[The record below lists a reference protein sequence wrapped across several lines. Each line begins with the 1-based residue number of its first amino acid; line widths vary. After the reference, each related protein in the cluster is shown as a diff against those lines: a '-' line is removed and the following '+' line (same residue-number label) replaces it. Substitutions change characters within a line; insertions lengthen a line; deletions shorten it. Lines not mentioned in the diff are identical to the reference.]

1 MKDRFDIPI
10 LFIIFNRPLHTATT
24 FEAIRVMRPARLFVA
39 ADGVREDHEG
49 DAVNC
54 PQCREIVQQIDWD
67 CKVEYLFREKNLGCK
82 HAVAGAITWFFEQV
96 EMGII
101 LEDDCLA
108 EKGFFIFCETLL
120 KHYAADENIMHIGG
134 TNFQEHHNLLHQ
146 SYYFSRVPH
155 VWGWASWSR
164 AWTKYNMSIPDFS
177 AGKLKKIFGDFHFPS
192 VSFHYWKH
200 VLTQVQQNKLDTW
213 DYQWTYTIW
222 KNKGLVI
229 TPEINMISNIGFDHT
244 ATHTTVAESPYANM
258 PIFNMEHVSHP
269 SAVTVDHKKDV
280 YIFKKWF
287 VKKTIRKKILN
298 RIKKLFS

>member
-1 MKDRFDIPI
+1 MKDRFDTPI
-10 LFIIFNRPLHTATT
+10 LFIIFNRPLQTATT
-24 FEAIRVMRPARLFVA
+24 FEAIRAMRPTRLFVA
-39 ADGVREDHEG
+39 ADGVREGHEG

-54 PQCREIVQQIDWD
+54 LQCREIVQQIDWD

-82 HAVAGAITWFFEQV
+82 HAVVGAITWFFEQV

-108 EKGFFIFCETLL
+108 EKGFFNFCEILL
-120 KHYAADENIMHIGG
+120 NHYATDENIMHIGG
-134 TNFQEHHNLLHQ
+134 TNFQEHNNLLHQ

-177 AGKLKKIFGDFHFPS
+177 VGKLKKIFGDFHFPS
-192 VSFHYWKH
+192 VSFNYWKH

-222 KNKGLVI
+222 KNKGMVI
-229 TPEINMISNIGFDHT
+229 TPEINMISNIGFGPT
-244 ATHTTVAESPYANM
+244 AAHTTETESPYANM
-258 PIFNMEHVSHP
+258 PIFNMEHVTHP
-269 SAVTVDHKKDV
+269 SAVTVDHQKD
-280 YIFKKWF
+280 ISSKNGSSK
-287 VKKTIRKKILN
+287 R
-298 RIKKLFS
+298 R